1 MTSRAQSTRGF
12 TLLEMLVV
20 ITITGMLASVLIQG
34 FSSVLAT
41 WGRVSGIILDLEK
54 RILDQNIMAEPLTG
68 VIPDYRDQKDIFK
81 GEQRRLR
88 GLTLRPL
95 NQPTGVPAGFGLYFE
110 YDTAA
115 DQTTLVYLE
124 RGFDPVNLVHWD
136 GNSGSFEYLGKSG
149 EWEPTWPPKVPDAP
163 QTPTLIKVA
172 TEESQLIPT
181 MVVRVFGPH
190 NRRLRI
196 EDVPGA
202 TMTSGR

>member
-1 MTSRAQSTRGF
+1 MRGF

-34 FSSVLAT
+34 FSSVLST
-41 WGRVSGIILDLEK
+41 WGRVSEIILDLEK
-54 RILDQNIMAEPLTG
+54 KIIDHNLMAEPLTG
-68 VIPDYRDQKDIFK
+68 VIPDYRDQGDVFQ
-81 GEQRRLR
+81 GDQRRLR

-110 YDTAA
+110 YDPAA
-115 DQTTLVYLE
+115 DQTTVVYLE

-136 GNSGSFEYLGKSG
+136 GNSGRFEYFGRSGK
-149 EWEPTWPPKVPDAP
+149 WERTWPPKAPDAP
-163 QTPTLIKVA
+163 QTPTLIKLE
-172 TEESQLIPT
+172 TEDSQLIPT